1 MPVIKTHATTPIP
14 ESAQHALKA
23 AFGQAIE
30 NIPGKSEQW
39 LMCLFDENAPIYFAG
54 DDSEASAL
62 IEVGVF
68 ARGEVPASAWER
80 SPPP

>member
-1 MPVIKTHATTPIP
+1 
-14 ESAQHALKA
+14 
-23 AFGQAIE
+23 
-30 NIPGKSEQW
+30 
-39 LMCLFDENAPIYFAG
+39 MCLFDENAPIYFAG

-68 ARGEVPASAWER
+68 ARGRGAGERMGRR